1 MDIKKA
7 KLQIIQSVKAYTAKD
22 GFGGYLI
29 PQNKQRPLFL
39 MGPPGIGKT
48 EIVSQAAAE
57 LGIGL
62 VTYSMTH
69 HTRQSAIGLPIIKH
83 KVYDGVE
90 CDVSEYTMSEI
101 IAAVYDMTEKT
112 GIKNGILFLDEVNCV
127 SETLTP
133 VMLQFLQYKVFGGHK
148 LPEGWVVVTAGNPP
162 EYNNSVREFDIVTW
176 DRLKRIDVEPNFEIW
191 KEFALV
197 NDVHS
202 AVVTYLEIKPHNF
215 YKIETTVNG
224 KSFVT
229 ARGWDDLSHTLRVY
243 EQCGMDADKE
253 LISQYLQ
260 NENIASDFAAYYE
273 LYKKYKSDYKIS
285 DILSGD
291 FDENI
296 KERAKKAKFDERYS
310 LLGLLLEAAG
320 NDAKNILREENIHT
334 EAFDAVKDIGDRDGD
349 TKAIVDKEIAKVEEK
364 YNKLKAA
371 NSLTAENEL
380 YFKMLSLLLNDYA
393 KAADKMGVYGIQK
406 AFEANIKKFKEN
418 VNTVK
423 AHFKNMF
430 DFCEDVFGEGSRELL
445 ILVTELAADPF
456 TAKYIANFGCEEYH
470 KHDKALM
477 FYERKNEILEEIN
490 KLGL

>member
-1 MDIKKA
+1 M
-7 KLQIIQSVKAYTAKD
+7 
-22 GFGGYLI
+22 
-29 PQNKQRPLFL
+29 
-39 MGPPGIGKT
+39 
-48 EIVSQAAAE
+48 
-57 LGIGL
+57 
-62 VTYSMTH
+62 
-69 HTRQSAIGLPIIKH
+69 
-83 KVYDGVE
+83 
-90 CDVSEYTMSEI
+90 
-101 IAAVYDMTEKT
+101 
-112 GIKNGILFLDEVNCV
+112 
-127 SETLTP
+127 
-133 VMLQFLQYKVFGGHK
+133 
-148 LPEGWVVVTAGNPP
+148 
-162 EYNNSVREFDIVTW
+162 
-176 DRLKRIDVEPNFEIW
+176 
-191 KEFALV
+191 
-197 NDVHS
+197 
-202 AVVTYLEIKPHNF
+202 
-215 YKIETTVNG
+215 
-224 KSFVT
+224 
-229 ARGWDDLSHTLRVY
+229 
-243 EQCGMDADKE
+243 
-253 LISQYLQ
+253 
-260 NENIASDFAAYYE
+260 
-273 LYKKYKSDYKIS
+273 
-285 DILSGD
+285 
-291 FDENI
+291 
-296 KERAKKAKFDERYS
+296 
-310 LLGLLLEAAG
+310 GLLLEAAG

>member
-296 KERAKKAKFDERYS
+296 K
-310 LLGLLLEAAG
+310 
-320 NDAKNILREENIHT
+320 
-334 EAFDAVKDIGDRDGD
+334 
-349 TKAIVDKEIAKVEEK
+349 
-364 YNKLKAA
+364 
-371 NSLTAENEL
+371 
-380 YFKMLSLLLNDYA
+380 
-393 KAADKMGVYGIQK
+393 
-406 AFEANIKKFKEN
+406 
-418 VNTVK
+418 
-423 AHFKNMF
+423 
-430 DFCEDVFGEGSRELL
+430 
-445 ILVTELAADPF
+445 
-456 TAKYIANFGCEEYH
+456 
-470 KHDKALM
+470 
-477 FYERKNEILEEIN
+477 
-490 KLGL
+490 